1 MTDKSKRL
9 ERSRENRMIAGV
21 AAGVADFFGLDPTLV
36 RVLWAITVL
45 FGGFGIVVYVI
56 MWIVVPEAGSET
68 TIAHDIR
75 DSTSPTES
83 EPPVDEPA
91 EDE

>member
-1 MTDKSKRL
+1 MTDKPRKL

-21 AAGVADFFGLDPTLV
+21 AAGVADFFGLDVTLV
-36 RVLWAITVL
+36 RVIWALTIL
-45 FGGFGIVVYVI
+45 IGGFGIVVYVI

-75 DSTSPTES
+75 DSTTSS
-83 EPPVDEPA
+83 DEA
-91 EDE
+91 DSGEEDE